1 MPLRPLVLATA
12 FSTLA
17 AVWMA
22 STSLSGQ
29 APGAG
34 AAKPLPAKPLP
45 TTAWGDPDFQGIWTY
60 ETQVP
65 FERPAKYANREF
77 FTEQEMA
84 EFDRQ
89 RSSQQS
95 RNYRAEK
102 GSEAD
107 VAGAYNAV
115 FLTVKRTGRRTSLI
129 VDPPDGRLPPTT
141 PEFRKR
147 ASADRAFALEL
158 LAPTEPCKLALDGC
172 AGGKFGP
179 VSARYDAM
187 PPNYLFNA
195 INRNNGPEDRSLGE
209 RCMAAQLPEFG
220 TAFGGSYRRFI
231 QSQGLITISYDQGQ
245 GQGYQR
251 VIPMDGRPLPPANVR
266 NRWGYS
272 TGRWEGH
279 TLVVEVGNF
288 SPKSNFRGSHENLRL
303 VERWTRLDDRTL
315 EWAVTVTD
323 PSVWTRP
330 FTIKQEYIRQ
340 DEQANRHYME
350 PRCHEGNYSMGAM
363 LQGTRLAEKAFAAGT
378 GPDPRTRC
386 TSGCTFG
393 PDEETQDPLQ

>member
-1 MPLRPLVLATA
+1 MRVRA
-12 FSTLA
+12 LA
-17 AVWMA
+17 ASAAVAMTMGVVGASVPLAGQSRPAASA
-22 STSLSGQ
+22 ST
-29 APGAG
+29 A
-34 AAKPLPAKPLP
+34 LPK
-45 TTAWGDPDFQGIWTY
+45 TAWGDPDFQGIWTY

-84 EFDRQ
+84 ELDKQ

-95 RNYRAEK
+95 RNYRATK

-115 FLTVKRTGRRTSLI
+115 FLSVKKAGRRTSLI
-129 VDPPDGRLPPTT
+129 VDPPNGRMPQTT
-141 PEFRKR
+141 PEARKR
-147 ASADRAFALEL
+147 AQEDRAFLLEL
-158 LAPTEPCKLALDGC
+158 LAPTETCKQALEGC

-179 VSARYDAM
+179 VSRRYDGV

-195 INRNNGPEDRSLGE
+195 VNRNNGPEDRSLGE

-220 TAFGGSYRRFI
+220 TAFGGSFRRI
-231 QSQGLITISYDQGQ
+231 VQSQGMVAIAYDQGQ

-266 NRWGYS
+266 QRWGYS
-272 TGRWEGH
+272 TGRWDGN

-288 SPKSNFRGSHENLRL
+288 SPKSNFRGSHEHLRL
-303 VERWTRLDDRTL
+303 VERWTRLDARTL
-315 EWAVTVTD
+315 EYAVTVTD
-323 PSVWTRP
+323 PTIWTRP
-330 FTIKQEYIRQ
+330 FTVKQEYALQ
-340 DEQANRHYME
+340 DGQANRIYSE

-363 LQGTRLAEKAFAAGT
+363 LQGTRLAEKDFAAGR
-378 GPDPRTRC
+378 GPDPATRC
-386 TSGCTFG
+386 TAGCTFG

>member
-1 MPLRPLVLATA
+1 MRARSLAV
-12 FSTLA
+12 SA
-17 AVWMA
+17 AVAMTVGASMA
-22 STSLSGQ
+22 SVPLAGQ
-29 APGAG
+29 SRPAAG
-34 AAKPLPAKPLP
+34 AAASAALPK
-45 TTAWGDPDFQGIWTY
+45 TAWGDPDFQGIWTY

-84 EFDRQ
+84 ELDKQ

-95 RNYRAEK
+95 RNYRAAK

-115 FLTVKRTGRRTSLI
+115 FLSVKKAGRRTSLI
-129 VDPPDGRLPPTT
+129 VDPPNGRMPQAT
-141 PEFRKR
+141 PEARKR
-147 ASADRAFALEL
+147 AQTDRAFLLEL
-158 LAPTEPCKLALDGC
+158 LAPTETCKQALDGC

-179 VSARYDAM
+179 VSKRYDAV

-195 INRNNGPEDRSLGE
+195 VNRNNGPEDRSLGE

-220 TAFGGSYRRFI
+220 TAFGGSFRRI
-231 QSQGLITISYDQGQ
+231 VQSQGMVAISYDQGQ

-251 VIPMDGRPLPPANVR
+251 VIPMDGRPLPPASVR
-266 NRWGYS
+266 QRWGYS
-272 TGRWEGH
+272 TGRWEGN

-303 VERWTRLDDRTL
+303 VERWTRLDARTL
-315 EWAVTVTD
+315 EYAVTVTD
-323 PSVWTRP
+323 PTVWTRP
-330 FTIKQEYIRQ
+330 FTVKQEYALQ
-340 DEQANRHYME
+340 DGQANRIYSE

-363 LQGTRLAEKAFAAGT
+363 LQGTRLAEKDFAAGQ
-378 GPDPRTRC
+378 GPDPATRC
-386 TSGCTFG
+386 TAGCTFG

>member
-1 MPLRPLVLATA
+1 MRARSLAV
-12 FSTLA
+12 SA
-17 AVWMA
+17 AVAMTVGASMA
-22 STSLSGQ
+22 SVPLAGQ
-29 APGAG
+29 SRPAAG
-34 AAKPLPAKPLP
+34 AAASTALPK
-45 TTAWGDPDFQGIWTY
+45 TAWGDPDFQGIWTY

-84 EFDRQ
+84 ELDKQ

-95 RNYRAEK
+95 RNYRAAK

-115 FLTVKRTGRRTSLI
+115 FLSVKKAGRRTSLI
-129 VDPPDGRLPPTT
+129 VDPPNGRMPQAT
-141 PEFRKR
+141 PEARKR
-147 ASADRAFALEL
+147 AQTDRAFLLEL
-158 LAPTEPCKLALDGC
+158 LAPTETCKQALDGC

-179 VSARYDAM
+179 VSKRYDAV

-195 INRNNGPEDRSLGE
+195 VNRNNGPEDRSLGE

-220 TAFGGSYRRFI
+220 TAFGGSFRRI
-231 QSQGLITISYDQGQ
+231 VQSQGMVAISYDQGQ

-251 VIPMDGRPLPPANVR
+251 VSPMDGRPLPPASVR
-266 NRWGYS
+266 QRWGYS
-272 TGRWEGH
+272 TGRWEGN

-303 VERWTRLDDRTL
+303 VERWTRLDARTL
-315 EWAVTVTD
+315 EYAVTVTD
-323 PSVWTRP
+323 PTVWTRP
-330 FTIKQEYIRQ
+330 FTVKQEYALQ
-340 DEQANRHYME
+340 DGQANRIYSE

-363 LQGTRLAEKAFAAGT
+363 LQGTRLAEKDFAAGQ
-378 GPDPRTRC
+378 GPDPATRC
-386 TSGCTFG
+386 TAGCTFG

>member
-1 MPLRPLVLATA
+1 MRVRALAASAAVAMTMGVVMASVPLAGQSRPAATA
-12 FSTLA
+12 SPA
-17 AVWMA
+17 
-22 STSLSGQ
+22 
-29 APGAG
+29 
-34 AAKPLPAKPLP
+34 LPK
-45 TTAWGDPDFQGIWTY
+45 TAWGDPDFQGIWTY

-84 EFDRQ
+84 ELDKQ

-95 RNYRAEK
+95 RNYRATK

-115 FLTVKRTGRRTSLI
+115 FLSVKKAGRRTSLI
-129 VDPPDGRLPPTT
+129 VDPPNGRMPQTT
-141 PEFRKR
+141 PEARKR
-147 ASADRAFALEL
+147 AQEDRAFLLEL
-158 LAPTEPCKLALDGC
+158 LAPTETCKQALEGC

-179 VSARYDAM
+179 VSRRYDGV

-195 INRNNGPEDRSLGE
+195 VNRNNGPEDRSLGE

-220 TAFGGSYRRFI
+220 TAFGGSFRRI
-231 QSQGLITISYDQGQ
+231 VQSEGMVAISYDQGQ

-266 NRWGYS
+266 QRWGYS
-272 TGRWEGH
+272 TGRWDGN

-288 SPKSNFRGSHENLRL
+288 SPKSNFRGSHEQLRL
-303 VERWTRLDDRTL
+303 VERWTRLDARTL
-315 EWAVTVTD
+315 EYAVTVTD
-323 PSVWTRP
+323 PTVWTRP
-330 FTIKQEYIRQ
+330 FTVKQEYALQ
-340 DEQANRHYME
+340 DGQANRIYSE

-363 LQGTRLAEKAFAAGT
+363 LQGTRLAEKDFAAGR
-378 GPDPRTRC
+378 GPDPATRC
-386 TSGCTFG
+386 TAGCTFG